1 MEKYEYFFN
10 RIDKDY
16 RKIKEFD
23 KQTLFSNIYYF
34 WCLHHF
40 FSMYHIWKPTALT
53 RLEREKW
60 VTDLPNV
67 NLFLERIRE
76 RDETVKPI
84 LFFYNSK
91 GYFKHLFL
99 WKIVKEDEWLKL
111 RHLIKL
117 KRHKKTFAW
126 QSVKAIR

>member
-1 MEKYEYFFN
+1 MEKYETFFK

-23 KQTLFSNIYYF
+23 KQTLFSNIYCF

-40 FSMYHIWKPTALT
+40 FSMYYIWKPTALT

-60 VTDLPNV
+60 VADLPNV

>member
-40 FSMYHIWKPTALT
+40 FSMCHIWKPTALT

-60 VTDLPNV
+60 VADLPNV

-84 LFFYNSK
+84 LFFYDSE
-91 GYFKHLFL
+91 GYFEYLFL
-99 WKIVKEDEWLKL
+99 WKIVKEDELL
-111 RHLIKL
+111 RARHLIKPR
-117 KRHKKTFAW
+117 RHKKTFAW
-126 QSVKAIR
+126 RSVKTVR